1 MRHIST
7 ALAITLVSGVVFAE
21 QRHAGSHVH
30 GLNHATI
37 VLEGSRLQIAYEFP
51 AEQLAEHGH
60 DEHKHD
66 EHKHDEHKHDEH
78 KHDEHKHD
86 EHKHDEHKHDE
97 HKHDEHKHD
106 EHDDKEH
113 ELSEQLEAIESIF
126 AMVRLPENAQCK
138 EINVT
143 HSVTQVG
150 GNDKEHAGH
159 YDALIESTLECS
171 AANNLTNLSFVPAFE
186 RFDDLEKIEVEG
198 VIGSKALSETLT
210 ATSAS
215 LAF

>member
-21 QRHAGSHVH
+21 QRHAGAHVH

-37 VLEGSRLQIAYEFP
+37 VLEGNRLQIAYEFP
-51 AEQLAEHGH
+51 AGQLAEHGH

-66 EHKHDEHKHDEH
+66 EHDDE
-78 KHDEHKHD
+78 
-86 EHKHDEHKHDE
+86 
-97 HKHDEHKHD
+97 
-106 EHDDKEH
+106 EH
-113 ELSEQLEAIESIF
+113 ELSEKLEAIDSVF
-126 AMVRLPENAQCK
+126 AMVRLPDNAQCK
-138 EINVT
+138 EMNVT

-171 AANNLTNLSFVPAFE
+171 AANNLTNLSFAPAFE

-198 VIGSKALSETLT
+198 VIGSKALSQTVT

>member
-37 VLEGSRLQIAYEFP
+37 VLEGNRLQIAYEFP

-78 KHDEHKHD
+78 
-86 EHKHDEHKHDE
+86 
-97 HKHDEHKHD
+97 
-106 EHDDKEH
+106 DDKEH
-113 ELSEQLEAIESIF
+113 ELSEQLEAIDSIF
-126 AMVRLPENAQCK
+126 AMVRLPDNAQCK

-150 GNDKEHAGH
+150 DNDKEHASH

-171 AANNLTNLSFVPAFE
+171 APNNLNSLSFVPAFE
-186 RFDDLEKIEVEG
+186 RFDDLEKIDVEG

-210 ATSAS
+210 ATSPS

>member
-37 VLEGSRLQIAYEFP
+37 VLEENRLQIAYEFP
-51 AEQLAEHGH
+51 AKQLA
-60 DEHKHD
+60 EHKHD
-66 EHKHDEHKHDEH
+66 EHKHN
-78 KHDEHKHD
+78 EHKHD

-113 ELSEQLEAIESIF
+113 ELSEKLEAIDSIF
-126 AMVRLPENAQCK
+126 AIVRLPENAQCK

-150 GNDKEHAGH
+150 GNYKEHASH

-215 LAF
+215 LAL

>member
-1 MRHIST
+1 MRHIPT

-37 VLEGSRLQIAYEFP
+37 VLEGNRLQIAYEFP

-66 EHKHDEHKHDEH
+66 EH
-78 KHDEHKHD
+78 
-86 EHKHDEHKHDE
+86 
-97 HKHDEHKHD
+97 
-106 EHDDKEH
+106 DDKEH
-113 ELSEQLEAIESIF
+113 ELSEQLETIDSVF

-138 EINVT
+138 EMNVT

-150 GNDKEHAGH
+150 GNDKEHASH

-171 AANNLTNLSFVPAFE
+171 AANKLTNLSFVPAFE
-186 RFDDLEKIEVEG
+186 RFDDLEKIDVEG

-210 ATSAS
+210 ATSSS
-215 LAF
+215 LTF